1 MNPVFDGMDTQLVL
15 LVAAVAVVVLG
26 FRLVFQVVKVGA
38 GSILGLVAI
47 VLGLQYLFGISPN
60 QLWFEI
66 GHLPQMAM
74 RFFQSLS

>member
-47 VLGLQYLFGISPN
+47 VLGLQYLFGAPRKI
-60 QLWFEI
+60 QIFL
-66 GHLPQMAM
+66 GVAT
-74 RFFQSLS
+74 